1 MKNKEEIKE
10 ELKGLSPFL
19 WEQKGKPEGFDVPKD
34 YFSSLPDELLG
45 KLSARAETIAVEEK
59 ENWLDQLI
67 KSLQY
72 FFQPR
77 YALAYAAVALLLV
90 AGIYYKGLG
99 SGKQQVVAAAT
110 ILDEL
115 PDEVLN
121 EYISEN
127 IDEFDEATLSEQLAE
142 NIDPLSRLQIETS
155 DELMDELIDGLDE
168 EDLEDLL

>member
-19 WEQKGKPEGFDVPKD
+19 LEQKGKPEGFDVPKD
-34 YFSSLPDELLG
+34 YFNSLPDEVLG
-45 KLSARAETIAVEEK
+45 KLNARTETIAVGEK
-59 ENWLDQLI
+59 ENWLDQLV

-77 YALAYAAVALLLV
+77 YALAYASVALLLV
-90 AGIYYKGLG
+90 GGIYYKSSG
-99 SGKQQVVAAAT
+99 SGEQQVVAAAA
-110 ILDEL
+110 ILDGL
-115 PDEVLN
+115 SDEVLN

-142 NIDPLSRLQIETS
+142 NIDPLSRLQFETS
-155 DELMDELIDGLDE
+155 DELMDELMDGLDV